1 MAILQMEE
9 TVNPATMTKNQAY
22 WFAIKQKT
30 TELKKFAWDSAT
42 DEERKENRV
51 NDAVFVT
58 SEELT
63 DRGITPGSVCDMSC
77 HDAAKRI
84 VEKTHRQSTP
94 EEIAG
99 FKRAQQE
106 RGRRLREDD
115 QRIAEAAGKVSYTQF
130 APETIAVLAGLAQP
144 KGRAQQAQG
153 GNN

>member
-9 TVNPATMTKNQAY
+9 TVNPATLTKNQAY
-22 WFAIKQKT
+22 WLAIANKT
-30 TELKKFAWDSAT
+30 KELKKFAFDSAT
-42 DEERKENRV
+42 EEERKENRV
-51 NDAVFVT
+51 NDAVFIT

-63 DRGITPGSVCDMSC
+63 DRGITAGSVCDMSC

-94 EEIAG
+94 EEIVG
-99 FKRAQQE
+99 FKRAQHA
-106 RGRRLREDD
+106 RGQRIREDD
-115 QRIAEAAGKVSYTQF
+115 QRLAEAAGKVSFAQF
-130 APETIAVLAGLAQP
+130 TPETLSALAGLAQP